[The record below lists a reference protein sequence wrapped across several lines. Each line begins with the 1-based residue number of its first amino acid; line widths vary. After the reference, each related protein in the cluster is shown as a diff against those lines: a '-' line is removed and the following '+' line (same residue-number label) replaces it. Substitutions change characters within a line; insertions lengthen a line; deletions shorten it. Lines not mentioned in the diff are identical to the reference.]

1 MVNQKELINRIA
13 EKTGLYK
20 KDIKKM
26 LLAFKE
32 VVYDVA
38 EEGEELLL
46 KELFTVR
53 LMTTKGR
60 NRYIAPFKQI
70 VYQDEHKSLKI
81 IPCRKLTD
89 VVKKNQ

>member
-46 KELFTVR
+46 KELFTIR
-53 LMTTKGR
+53 LLTTKGR
-60 NRYIAPFKQI
+60 NR
-70 VYQDEHKSLKI
+70 
-81 IPCRKLTD
+81 
-89 VVKKNQ
+89 